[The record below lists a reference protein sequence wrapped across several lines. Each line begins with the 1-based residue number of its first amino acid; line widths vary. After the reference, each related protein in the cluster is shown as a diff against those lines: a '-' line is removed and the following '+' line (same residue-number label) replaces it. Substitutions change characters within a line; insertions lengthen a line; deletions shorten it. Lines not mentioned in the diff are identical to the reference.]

1 MIRLIILDT
10 ETSGLKDPRPCEIA
24 WVECD
29 TALNI
34 VDQVTSLID
43 PECAISPGASGV
55 HGITNDMVAHMPTM
69 HEFFSVVHD
78 DPLGYGDILFCAH
91 NAAYDLPLVKP
102 HIGNLVGTLC
112 TLKLARRIY
121 PDAENHKLQTLRYTF
136 GLDAGDAH
144 RAMGDAVTTHALL
157 KQMVRDTGL
166 SVLDLHAW
174 VNQPQF
180 VDTINFGKHKGCKLK
195 DLPKNYV
202 TWLLGLDN
210 LDDDLRFSLQQL

>member
-1 MIRLIILDT
+1 
-10 ETSGLKDPRPCEIA
+10 
-24 WVECD
+24 
-29 TALNI
+29 
-34 VDQVTSLID
+34 
-43 PECAISPGASGV
+43 
-55 HGITNDMVAHMPTM
+55 MVAHMPTM
-69 HEFFSVVHD
+69 HEFFYEMLG
-78 DPLGYGDILFCAH
+78 DPFGYGDILFCAH
-91 NAAYDLPLVKP
+91 NAAYDLPMVKP

-144 RAMGDAVTTHALL
+144 RAMGDVVATHALL
-157 KQMVRDTGL
+157 KQMVRDTSMG
-166 SVLDLHAW
+166 VLDLHAW
-174 VNQPQF
+174 VNQPQV